1 MLGAQYLSINSYR
14 PFLVTP
20 EHVHRTSCLNNYQTK
35 KNPDGS
41 ITLVFA
47 RKDPGVYN
55 WIDSGPRVLD
65 TYRNFLANPP
75 IEGLLV
81 LKAIRTF
88 EFAA

>member
-1 MLGAQYLSINSYR
+1 MAQPIG
-14 PFLVTP
+14 LVIG
-20 EHVHRTSCLNNYQTK
+20 
-35 KNPDGS
+35 PDQV
-41 ITLVFA
+41 TQVFKIA
-47 RKDPGVYN
+47 ESP
-55 WIDSGPRVLD
+55 SLPVLD

>member
-1 MLGAQYLSINSYR
+1 MLSMVGH
-14 PFLVTP
+14 VT
-20 EHVHRTSCLNNYQTK
+20 
-35 KNPDGS
+35 
-41 ITLVFA
+41 VFA
-47 RKDPGVYN
+47 MALP
-55 WIDSGPRVLD
+55 VLD

>member
-1 MLGAQYLSINSYR
+1 MR
-14 PFLVTP
+14 TFLP
-20 EHVHRTSCLNNYQTK
+20 
-35 KNPDGS
+35 
-41 ITLVFA
+41 
-47 RKDPGVYN
+47 
-55 WIDSGPRVLD
+55 VLD